1 MITLIFDTPSED
13 ESEDGIKR
21 RHLMDEHCARSAI
34 VAQNPFIFDGA
45 HSSVSLKPF
54 DCIYTPLRPEG
65 QTSPHDN
72 SVHFPPPRI
81 QQEALTDTSDCSAL
95 FSSESSFAV
104 PQDERNSGAKIVT
117 WRDSIPP
124 LLNRIV
130 DNVENLRNNYMSNSL
145 KLLILP
151 PQLFLKSLLLPYPH
165 IDKTVPQRYDNFAA
179 AANSLA
185 SECAGSAS

>member
-1 MITLIFDTPSED
+1 MITLIFDALSED
-13 ESEDGIKR
+13 ENEDGIKG
-21 RHLMDEHCARSAI
+21 RHLMDEYCARSAI

-104 PQDERNSGAKIVT
+104 PRDERNSGAKIVT

-130 DNVENLRNNYMSNSL
+130 DNVESLRNNYMSNSL
-145 KLLILP
+145 KLVILP
-151 PQLFLKSLLLPYPH
+151 PQLLLKSLLLPYPH
-165 IDKTVPQRYDNFAA
+165 IDKTVPQRYENFAA
-179 AANSLA
+179 AANALA
-185 SECAGSAS
+185 S